1 MMPTMSTIPTALHLL
16 FSGLQQ
22 RKLRALA
29 TIGGVAV
36 AVAAIFSLLS
46 FQRSYQDGLRADL
59 DRLGAHLLVAP
70 KGCPYDSASLALHGA
85 NWPCYLNS
93 AYYQTVAQTQHV
105 AVAAPV
111 LMSALYLPG
120 GAQAVYCGVLP
131 NMAQLKRGWQIDGR
145 MCDNPG
151 DLLVGAEM
159 ARQQNWRLGETVAL
173 PGLPGKQGRVA
184 GILAPTDGADDL
196 FIYLPL
202 GDAQRIFARPAQ
214 LTHILVRLACR
225 QSLDGVVAN
234 LRGCD
239 AGLEMNVVPMSQ
251 LFQSIRTLIESTRL
265 LLWCVALTAVF
276 GAGAGLANT
285 VAMAVSERT
294 REIGVL
300 RAIGASHGQ
309 VFALIAWETG
319 AVCLIG
325 GVLGIA
331 ASLAGAGALDAWLR
345 GNLPFAPHTMLIAAD
360 PSQIAACLAGAVG
373 VGVVA
378 GLLPALRAANLSPS
392 TALRATGA
400 DV

>member
-1 MMPTMSTIPTALHLL
+1 MMPTALTLL
-16 FSGLQQ
+16 FSGLKQ

-29 TIGGVAV
+29 TLGGVAV
-36 AVAAIFSLLS
+36 AVAAVFSLLS
-46 FQRSYQDGLRADL
+46 FQRSYQNGLRDDL

-85 NWPCYLNS
+85 NWPCYLKS
-93 AYYQTVAQTQHV
+93 AYYETVAHTPHV

-131 NMAQLKRGWQIDGR
+131 NMERLKRNWQINGR
-145 MCDNPG
+145 MCVGTG
-151 DLLVGAEM
+151 DLLVGSEM
-159 ARQQNWRLGETVAL
+159 ARQSGWKVGSTVAL
-173 PGLPGKQGRVA
+173 PGLAGRQGTVV

-202 GDAQRIFARPAQ
+202 SDAQRVFERPAQ
-214 LTHILVRLACR
+214 LTHILVRLDR
-225 QSLDGVVAN
+225 PESLDGVVAN

-251 LFQSIRTLIESTRL
+251 LFQSIRSLIESTRL

-309 VFALIAWETG
+309 VFALIAAETG
-319 AVCLIG
+319 MLCLAG
-325 GVLGIA
+325 GVVGIA

-345 GNLPFAPHTMLIAAD
+345 GSLPFAPHTMLIQGDAG
-360 PSQIAACLAGAVG
+360 QIVICLFGAVG

-378 GLLPALRAANLSPS
+378 GLMPALRAAQLSP
-392 TALRATGA
+392 ALALKATGA
-400 DV
+400 DI